1 MISKVTVGRDFRRLL
16 TYLAGKERAEL
27 IGGNM
32 AGETVRRLADEFEF
46 VGKMRP
52 LLSTAVTHLSLR
64 LPPDESLTLEQWL
77 AVAERII
84 AGMGYGNSPHAVF
97 VHRDKGDEHIHV
109 IASRIAFDGSRV
121 SPGHDFRHLMRLCR
135 AAERDYGLRPH
146 PDWRAPIKPLSSRE
160 LRSLRET
167 GGSSVRRR
175 LQAEVAQAAQAA
187 GSFDDF
193 LGELGRKKISVLPQ
207 LNPCGAVA
215 GISYGLDGRCFSG
228 SSLGTEYTWPSLQRR
243 LWASFLGPWD
253 LPRLLIV
260 RDAVQPCPPR
270 GRKDGAAN
278 GPGRHAGQGAAI
290 AARTPAS
297 SDAAANTSGQEA
309 AAHLAA
315 LACQSYDLLVVDAA
329 TGAHL
334 QFLQGGTPERITGQ
348 LGWLEWVNA
357 AGGEILFRPAGS
369 GEITH
374 LRRVT
379 LNCLSRARKAGFE
392 AAAAVVIGADLRT
405 KRDYRDRRI
414 YEAWFRHGEALS
426 PAEKWVVDRALARQ
440 LRSER
445 LPAESSWQAEPG
457 FGHLA
462 GFVSHL
468 TRRLAIAPGR
478 QAGQDPAAP
487 PPPRV
492 TLQMA
497 AGLPYSRAAAMAAG
511 AREFLARREREERVE
526 REIAALG
533 GPRGAAARQLA
544 ASYADNPLG
553 TTLPP
558 SCDRASVEEAVLRLS
573 LARDSHA
580 EALDALARLE
590 AMAAVAEV
598 AESNAGDP
606 ADAGD
611 PRVAGD
617 LRTAGDP
624 MAAGDLTAAGAAES
638 PGSLAPPMAA
648 AGAEDYGAAAL
659 DSAPRSWSS
668 GSPLASEAA
677 ELAARLVSG
686 YRSLREAERT
696 VEDLTGLAPLPAAL
710 RLEDVA
716 ELARRR
722 DVFLAAESRSQRLA
736 ADPESRA
743 AERLEAAAA
752 CRTLRDEVEDYAAER
767 GLPSPTG
774 WPSWRAAGPSRG
786 LLASTAEQPPREA
799 AREDRELIEDQARAR
814 RRLAD
819 ARMAARTRPA
829 ASPEPPPRLAAAVQ
843 ATVRAELALEERLWD
858 LRREAHGLCKARER
872 VEADLA
878 AAERL
883 AERRP
888 SPANLATCSRLLLA
902 AADIDDR
909 LAPLARRLA
918 HLDAHRQARGPDR
931 LERGPLQAEA
941 PGLGRGMA
949 PLAAEL
955 RAARREARLC
965 GRELT
970 QVLSAAEAARHAP
983 APRPDVVERWR
994 EALSRRD
1001 RAESAL
1007 ARHLDAAERRAC
1019 SAVSGVPARNARD
1032 LDALLGRV
1040 RRGDATPETLSCLHR
1055 AVARELTAANAPSP
1069 GLARSVQPR
1078 PHPAPHQAGQGP
1090 GASDHPAPG
1099 ASHLLARQ
1107 GPGPSDQIGQAPGAS
1122 APARHGP
1129 GVSTPAGQAPGGA
1142 IHPAASSPSEKPGLA
1157 ETLAASRADSAA
1169 VLAGVRAV
1177 ERARAPRSALPKP
1190 EIAPVL
1196 PPLPEMPV
1204 RLPLTEA
1211 PAHPPL
1217 NEAPAHPRLIE
1228 APARPPLPEAP
1239 ARPLLTEA
1247 PVRPRLPEREAL
1259 ERLGAALG
1267 RCRASAAELHHRTDL
1282 ASPGRQR
1289 LLPVELFLR
1298 HPGCERAPHLA
1309 VLAWSAHAAREGL
1322 DPAQAAEALARTARP
1337 RISALAALSP
1347 AFARL
1352 AAEIGAR
1359 HLDTLAREAHAAV
1372 LDSARQLGLER

>member
-1 MISKVTVGRDFRRLL
+1 VILQIKSRRDCHGLL

-32 AGETVRRLADEFEF
+32 AGETVRQLADEFQF
-46 VGKMRP
+46 VGLMRP
-52 LLSTAVTHLSLR
+52 LLTTTVTHLWLR
-64 LPPDESLTLEQWL
+64 LPPDESLTLEQWR
-77 AVAERII
+77 AVADRMI
-84 AGMGYGNSPHAVF
+84 AGMGYGSSPYAVF

-109 IASRIAFDGSRV
+109 VASRIAFDGSLV
-121 SPGHDFRHLMRLCR
+121 SRGHDFWRLMRLCR
-135 AAERDYGLRPH
+135 AAERDYGLRP
-146 PDWRAPIKPLSSRE
+146 PPGWQASTKPPPSRE
-160 LRSLRET
+160 FRTLRRT
-167 GGSSVRRR
+167 GCSSIRRR
-175 LQAEVAQAAQAA
+175 LQAEVALAAQVS

-193 LGELGRKKISVLPQ
+193 FAELGRRKISVLPH
-207 LNPCGAVA
+207 LNACGAVT
-215 GISYGLDGRCFSG
+215 GISYGLEGRCFSG
-228 SSLGTEYTWPSLQRR
+228 SSLGAEYTWPSLQRR
-243 LWASFLGPWD
+243 LAASLLGPWG
-253 LPRLLIV
+253 LSRLLIA
-260 RDAVQPCPPR
+260 RDAVERCPPR
-270 GRKDGAAN
+270 GRKDGSAN
-278 GPGRHAGQGAAI
+278 EPGRPAGQGVATAVRVSASSGALRARGAEAHPQPARVHARSSRRPSSPW
-290 AARTPAS
+290 AAR
-297 SDAAANTSGQEA
+297 TSGQET

-315 LACQSYDLLVVDAA
+315 LACRSFDLLVVDAA

-334 QFLQGGTPERITGQ
+334 QFLQGATPDQITGQ

-357 AGGEILFRPAGS
+357 AGGEILFRPTAG

-374 LRRVT
+374 LRRVS
-379 LNCLSRARKAGFE
+379 LDGLSRAREAGFE
-392 AAAAVVIGADLRT
+392 ASAAVLIGTDLGAKSACRHL
-405 KRDYRDRRI
+405 RI
-414 YEAWFRHGEALS
+414 FEAWFRHGEALS

-440 LRSER
+440 LGAER
-445 LPAESSWQAEPG
+445 LPAESSWRAEPG

-478 QAGQDPAAP
+478 QAGPDPAAP

-533 GPRGAAARQLA
+533 GPRGTAARQLA

-590 AMAAVAEV
+590 AMPAVAEV

-611 PRVAGD
+611 ARVAGN
-617 LRTAGDP
+617 LRALGDP
-624 MAAGDLTAAGAAES
+624 MAAGDLVAAGAAES
-638 PGSLAPPMAA
+638 LGELALPMAA
-648 AGAEDYGAAAL
+648 AGAGDEGAAAAQ
-659 DSAPRSWSS
+659 DSASGSWSS

-677 ELAARLVSG
+677 ELAARIVSG

-752 CRTLRDEVEDYAAER
+752 CRSLREEVEDYAARR

-774 WPSWRAAGPSRG
+774 WPSWRAAGRSRG
-786 LLASTAEQPPREA
+786 PLPPLPGTAEQPPGEA

-843 ATVRAELALEERLWD
+843 AAVRAELALEERRWD
-858 LRREAHGLCKARER
+858 LWREAHGLCTARER
-872 VEADLA
+872 AAADLA

-888 SPANLATCSRLLLA
+888 SPASLATRSRLLLA
-902 AADIDDR
+902 AADLEDR

-931 LERGPLQAEA
+931 LERGPGQAEA
-941 PGLGRGMA
+941 PGLGRALA

-955 RAARREARLC
+955 RAARWEARLC

-970 QVLSAAEAARHAP
+970 HIVPAGGPPRGGAETRCRRALEGSALTPGSCRERPCP
-983 APRPDVVERWR
+983 APRR
-994 EALSRRD
+994 
-1001 RAESAL
+1001 
-1007 ARHLDAAERRAC
+1007 RRAPR
-1019 SAVSGVPARNARD
+1019 GFR
-1032 LDALLGRV
+1032 RV
-1040 RRGDATPETLSCLHR
+1040 RRAGAQRPGPRRSPRARAARRRDAGDAVMLASRRRPR
-1055 AVARELTAANAPSP
+1055 AGRRQRP
-1069 GLARSVQPR
+1069 LARPR
-1078 PHPAPHQAGQGP
+1078 
-1090 GASDHPAPG
+1090 
-1099 ASHLLARQ
+1099 
-1107 GPGPSDQIGQAPGAS
+1107 
-1122 APARHGP
+1122 
-1129 GVSTPAGQAPGGA
+1129 A
-1142 IHPAASSPSEKPGLA
+1142 IRPAAS
-1157 ETLAASRADSAA
+1157 
-1169 VLAGVRAV
+1169 
-1177 ERARAPRSALPKP
+1177 APRSAPS
-1190 EIAPVL
+1190 
-1196 PPLPEMPV
+1196 
-1204 RLPLTEA
+1204 
-1211 PAHPPL
+1211 
-1217 NEAPAHPRLIE
+1217 
-1228 APARPPLPEAP
+1228 
-1239 ARPLLTEA
+1239 
-1247 PVRPRLPEREAL
+1247 
-1259 ERLGAALG
+1259 
-1267 RCRASAAELHHRTDL
+1267 RAGTR
-1282 ASPGRQR
+1282 
-1289 LLPVELFLR
+1289 
-1298 HPGCERAPHLA
+1298 
-1309 VLAWSAHAAREGL
+1309 
-1322 DPAQAAEALARTARP
+1322 
-1337 RISALAALSP
+1337 RI
-1347 AFARL
+1347 
-1352 AAEIGAR
+1352 
-1359 HLDTLAREAHAAV
+1359 
-1372 LDSARQLGLER
+1372 